1 MKQKRTQSKG
11 VLSYKKKRSKAKNRV
26 STLKKRKQK
35 RSNAKNRV
43 STLKKNRSNRS
54 SSKRAKRKHISRR
67 LVRGGALED
76 DDDDYAEFVQQYNN
90 PTSGSERP
98 VQVSEEEYED
108 EDENDINDIEI
119 DEEAE
124 EAARLADFVQQYN
137 NPTSGSERPE
147 QVQEQVSE
155 EEYDLD
161 ENDINDIAIDGD
173 GEEEEEYDSDEYDS
187 DEYDSDDNDSDIIS
201 DYGESERPPT
211 RVDSTP
217 LVRVSSEDQPKNLWQ
232 KLRGAVPGIVADTE
246 VPRRGI
252 YVDEEA
258 RERQIQIEQA
268 NERQIER
275 ERERDR
281 DRDRELTTEELE
293 RKTDDFVER
302 LGVEIPKI
310 PKIPKIPEKLNKDS
324 KWIALVQTNGEIY
337 YYNEDT
343 KQTQWE
349 QPTEGIYT
357 QMDRSI
363 YQKRETDITP
373 ELQSKFARFKSRF
386 KGEDYEGYINRIG
399 TELRDLYISYTNE
412 YFKDIEDGADSKKLK
427 EKYYRFIGKYYE
439 EAMKHDKKL
448 IELLK

>member
-11 VLSYKKKRSKAKNRV
+11 VLSYKKKRTKAKNIVSTQKKRKHKRSNSKNSVSTQKKHRSNIRSNSKNRV
-26 STLKKRKQK
+26 STQKKRKQK
-35 RSNAKNRV
+35 
-43 STLKKNRSNRS
+43 RS
-54 SSKRAKRKHISRR
+54 SSKRAKRKHSRR
-67 LVRGGALED
+67 RVRGGATQED

-98 VQVSEEEYED
+98 EQVQEQVQEQVSEEEE
-108 EDENDINDIEI
+108 EENDINDIAI

-124 EAARLADFVQQYN
+124 EDARLAEFVQQYN

-155 EEYDLD
+155 EEED
-161 ENDINDIAIDGD
+161 EN
-173 GEEEEEYDSDEYDS
+173 ESDEYES
-187 DEYDSDDNDSDIIS
+187 DDSDIIS
-201 DYGESERPPT
+201 DYGESERPPL
-211 RVDSTP
+211 VDSTP
-217 LVRVSSEDQPKNLWQ
+217 LVSVSNEDQTKTLWQ

-258 RERQIQIEQA
+258 RERQLQIEQEK
-268 NERQIER
+268 ERQIER

-281 DRDRELTTEELE
+281 DINRELTTDELE

-302 LGVEIPKI
+302 LGVEI

-386 KGEDYEGYINRIG
+386 KGEEYEGYINRIG
-399 TELRDLYISYTNE
+399 TDLRDLYISYTNE
-412 YFKDIEDGADSKKLK
+412 YFKDIEEGADSKKLK
-427 EKYYRFIGKYYE
+427 EKYYSFIGKYYE